1 MIKSENY
8 INVCGWMISE
18 LADLRLNE
26 IFIYAI
32 IHGFSQ
38 DGKSFYTGSLSYLME
53 WTHSSKPTVIAA
65 LSKMV
70 EKGYIIKKL
79 INGVTPIYFTARS
92 RMMDLG
98 MSVEVVK
105 NYNHQ
110 SKNLTEGSKKTLPP
124 QLKNFTP
131 NGKESLPN
139 DGTLLQ
145 GTKVRLEDEKGNMF
159 GTAGFDMKSEHPVV
173 YHFVDGILDSDG
185 NEPAIE
191 SPNHYEIWR
200 KGLIEKVWTDGGD
213 TIEYWEKGVP
223 VRIETNV
230 IQRRK
235 NGESI

>member
-1 MIKSENY
+1 MRRRNWTIPY
-8 INVCGWMISE
+8 ALF
-18 LADLRLNE
+18 LA
-26 IFIYAI
+26 IF
-32 IHGFSQ
+32 
-38 DGKSFYTGSLSYLME
+38 
-53 WTHSSKPTVIAA
+53 V
-65 LSKMV
+65 
-70 EKGYIIKKL
+70 
-79 INGVTPIYFTARS
+79 VTPLLLIVLYAFTDA
-92 RMMDLG
+92 
-98 MSVEVVK
+98 
-105 NYNHQ
+105 
-110 SKNLTEGSKKTLPP
+110 
-124 QLKNFTP
+124 
-131 NGKESLPN
+131 

-173 YHFVDGILDSDG
+173 YHFVDGVLDSDG

-235 NGESI
+235 NGEPI

>member
-1 MIKSENY
+1 MDE
-8 INVCGWMISE
+8 
-18 LADLRLNE
+18 
-26 IFIYAI
+26 
-32 IHGFSQ
+32 
-38 DGKSFYTGSLSYLME
+38 ME
-53 WTHSSKPTVIAA
+53 FKNTV
-65 LSKMV
+65 
-70 EKGYIIKKL
+70 
-79 INGVTPIYFTARS
+79 
-92 RMMDLG
+92 
-98 MSVEVVK
+98 
-105 NYNHQ
+105 
-110 SKNLTEGSKKTLPP
+110 
-124 QLKNFTP
+124 
-131 NGKESLPN
+131 ESLLLN
-139 DGTLLQ
+139 DLYKASKSIHKKYQFMQFTDADGNLLQ

-173 YHFVDGILDSDG
+173 YHFVDGVFDSDG